1 MKQNTKIPTDIEVRL
16 KNLESQK
23 TEIKNSI
30 STMKAILPLKSM
42 EEFQILE
49 DQLIFTP
56 TMANNLVSVLFRGY
70 KIVFGL

>member
-1 MKQNTKIPTDIEVRL
+1 MIRL
-16 KNLESQK
+16 KNLETLKS
-23 TEIKNSI
+23 EIKNSI

-56 TMANNLVSVLFRGY
+56 TMANSLVSVLFRGY
-70 KIVFGL
+70 KFVFGL